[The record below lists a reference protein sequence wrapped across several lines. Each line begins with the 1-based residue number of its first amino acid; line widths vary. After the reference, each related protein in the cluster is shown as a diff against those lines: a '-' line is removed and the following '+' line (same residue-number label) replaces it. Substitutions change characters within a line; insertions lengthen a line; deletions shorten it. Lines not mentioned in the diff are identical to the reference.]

1 MPTINVEETGMQIDM
16 LIHESEYSVRD
27 ISEKL
32 GFETPQAV
40 YKWMQGKTLPKL
52 DNLVA
57 LAAIL
62 KVSVDDIL
70 VLDWGEVSW

>member
-1 MPTINVEETGMQIDM
+1 MIPTINVEETGMHIDM

-57 LAAIL
+57 LASIL
-62 KVSVDDIL
+62 NVSIDDIL
-70 VLDWGEVSW
+70 VVE

>member
-1 MPTINVEETGMQIDM
+1 MIPTINVEETGMQIDM

-52 DNLVA
+52 DNLVT

-62 KVSVDDIL
+62 HVSIDDIL
-70 VLDWGEVSW
+70 VIE

>member
-1 MPTINVEETGMQIDM
+1 MMPTINVEETGMQIDM

-62 KVSVDDIL
+62 RVSIDDIL
-70 VLDWGEVSW
+70 VVE

>member
-1 MPTINVEETGMQIDM
+1 MIPTINVEETGMRIDV

-27 ISEKL
+27 ISERL

-57 LAAIL
+57 LAGIL
-62 KVSVDDIL
+62 DVSIDDIL
-70 VLDWGEVSW
+70 VIE

>member
-1 MPTINVEETGMQIDM
+1 MPTINVEETGMRIDM

-57 LAAIL
+57 LAGIL
-62 KVSVDDIL
+62 NVSIDDIL
-70 VLDWGEVSW
+70 VIE

>member
-1 MPTINVEETGMQIDM
+1 MIPAINVEETGMHIDM

-62 KVSVDDIL
+62 DVSIDDIL
-70 VLDWGEVSW
+70 VVE

>member
-1 MPTINVEETGMQIDM
+1 MIPTINVEETGMRIDI

-62 KVSVDDIL
+62 NASIDDIL
-70 VLDWGEVSW
+70 VVE

>member
-1 MPTINVEETGMQIDM
+1 MIPTINVEETGMQIDM

-32 GFETPQAV
+32 GFETPQAI

-70 VLDWGEVSW
+70 VVE

>member
-1 MPTINVEETGMQIDM
+1 MIPAINVEETGMRIDV

-62 KVSVDDIL
+62 DVSIDDIL
-70 VLDWGEVSW
+70 VVE

>member
-1 MPTINVEETGMQIDM
+1 MIPAINVEETGMQIDM
-16 LIHESEYSVRD
+16 LIHESEYSVLD
-27 ISEKL
+27 ISERL

-70 VLDWGEVSW
+70 VIE

>member
-1 MPTINVEETGMQIDM
+1 MIPTINVEETGMHIDM

-62 KVSVDDIL
+62 DVSIDDIL
-70 VLDWGEVSW
+70 VIE

>member
-1 MPTINVEETGMQIDM
+1 MIPAINVEETGMRIDM

-57 LAAIL
+57 LASIL
-62 KVSVDDIL
+62 NVSIDDIL
-70 VLDWGEVSW
+70 VVE

>member
-1 MPTINVEETGMQIDM
+1 MIPTINIEETGMRIDV

-27 ISEKL
+27 VSEKL

-57 LAAIL
+57 LAGIL
-62 KVSVDDIL
+62 NVSIDDIL
-70 VLDWGEVSW
+70 VIE

>member
-1 MPTINVEETGMQIDM
+1 MVPTINVEETGMRIDI

-62 KVSVDDIL
+62 NVSIDDIL
-70 VLDWGEVSW
+70 VVK

>member
-1 MPTINVEETGMQIDM
+1 MPTINVEETGMRIDI

-27 ISEKL
+27 ISEEL

-62 KVSVDDIL
+62 NVSIDDIL
-70 VLDWGEVSW
+70 VVE

>member
-1 MPTINVEETGMQIDM
+1 MIPTINVEETGMRIDA

-32 GFETPQAV
+32 GFETPQAI

-62 KVSVDDIL
+62 NVSIDDIL
-70 VLDWGEVSW
+70 VIE

>member
-1 MPTINVEETGMQIDM
+1 MIPAINVEETGMQIDM
-16 LIHESEYSVRD
+16 LIRESEYSVRD

-62 KVSVDDIL
+62 NVSIDDIL
-70 VLDWGEVSW
+70 VVE

>member
-1 MPTINVEETGMQIDM
+1 MIPTINVEETGMQIDM

-27 ISEKL
+27 IYEEL

-62 KVSVDDIL
+62 NVSIDDIL
-70 VLDWGEVSW
+70 VVE

>member
-1 MPTINVEETGMQIDM
+1 MIPTINVEETGMRIDV

-27 ISEKL
+27 ISERL

-62 KVSVDDIL
+62 NVSIDDIL
-70 VLDWGEVSW
+70 VIE

>member
-1 MPTINVEETGMQIDM
+1 MIPTINVEETGMRIDM

-62 KVSVDDIL
+62 NVSIDDIL
-70 VLDWGEVSW
+70 VIE

>member
-1 MPTINVEETGMQIDM
+1 MIPVINVEETGMQIDM

-32 GFETPQAV
+32 GFENPQAV

-62 KVSVDDIL
+62 DVSIDDIL
-70 VLDWGEVSW
+70 VVE

>member
-1 MPTINVEETGMQIDM
+1 MIPTINVEETGMQIDM

-27 ISEKL
+27 ISEEL

-62 KVSVDDIL
+62 NVSIDDIL
-70 VLDWGEVSW
+70 VVE

>member
-1 MPTINVEETGMQIDM
+1 MIPAINVEETGMRIDV

-27 ISEKL
+27 ISERL

-57 LAAIL
+57 LASIL
-62 KVSVDDIL
+62 NVSIDDIL
-70 VLDWGEVSW
+70 VIE

>member
-1 MPTINVEETGMQIDM
+1 MIPTINVEETGMRIDV

-27 ISEKL
+27 ISEEL
-32 GFETPQAV
+32 GFENPQAV

-62 KVSVDDIL
+62 DVSIDDIL
-70 VLDWGEVSW
+70 VIE

>member
-1 MPTINVEETGMQIDM
+1 MIPTINVEETGIQIDV

-62 KVSVDDIL
+62 HVSIDDIL
-70 VLDWGEVSW
+70 VIE

>member
-1 MPTINVEETGMQIDM
+1 MPTINVEETGMRIDI

-62 KVSVDDIL
+62 NVSIDDIL
-70 VLDWGEVSW
+70 VVE

>member
-1 MPTINVEETGMQIDM
+1 MIPTINVEETGMRIDV

-57 LAAIL
+57 LAGIL
-62 KVSVDDIL
+62 NVSIDDIL
-70 VLDWGEVSW
+70 VIE

>member
-1 MPTINVEETGMQIDM
+1 MIPTINVEETGMQIDV

-27 ISEKL
+27 ISERL

-62 KVSVDDIL
+62 NVSIDDIL
-70 VLDWGEVSW
+70 VVE

>member
-1 MPTINVEETGMQIDM
+1 MIPTINVEETGMRIDV

-32 GFETPQAV
+32 GFETPQAI

-70 VLDWGEVSW
+70 VVE

>member
-1 MPTINVEETGMQIDM
+1 MIPAINVEETGMRIDM

-62 KVSVDDIL
+62 NVSIDDIL
-70 VLDWGEVSW
+70 VIE

>member
-1 MPTINVEETGMQIDM
+1 MIPTINVEETGMQIDM

-62 KVSVDDIL
+62 NVSIDDIL
-70 VLDWGEVSW
+70 VVE

>member
-62 KVSVDDIL
+62 NVSIDDIL
-70 VLDWGEVSW
+70 VVE

>member
-62 KVSVDDIL
+62 DVSIDDIL
-70 VLDWGEVSW
+70 VIE

>member
-1 MPTINVEETGMQIDM
+1 MIPTINVEETGMRIDV

-27 ISEKL
+27 ISEEL
-32 GFETPQAV
+32 GFETPQAI

-62 KVSVDDIL
+62 NVSIDDIL
-70 VLDWGEVSW
+70 VIE

>member
-1 MPTINVEETGMQIDM
+1 MIPTINVEETGMQIDM
-16 LIHESEYSVRD
+16 LIHESAYSVRD

-62 KVSVDDIL
+62 NVSIDDIL
-70 VLDWGEVSW
+70 VVE

>member
-1 MPTINVEETGMQIDM
+1 MIPAINVEETGMQIDM

-62 KVSVDDIL
+62 NVSIDDIL
-70 VLDWGEVSW
+70 VVE

>member
-1 MPTINVEETGMQIDM
+1 MIPTINVEETGMQIDM

-27 ISEKL
+27 ISEGL

-62 KVSVDDIL
+62 NVSIDDIL
-70 VLDWGEVSW
+70 VVE